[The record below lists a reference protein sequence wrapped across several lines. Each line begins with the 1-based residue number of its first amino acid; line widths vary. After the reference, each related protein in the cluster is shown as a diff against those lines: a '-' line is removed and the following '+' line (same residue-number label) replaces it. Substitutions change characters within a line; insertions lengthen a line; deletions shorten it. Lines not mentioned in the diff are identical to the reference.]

1 MKSISEWIDKIIQDI
16 VDSNVSL
23 NDTMLKLQVLASKLD
38 NSQLREWVAK
48 ELNGYKKISE
58 LPDYRL
64 IKGVAFGKLVQ
75 DRGFGGALFHNNIKL
90 PTESLESEFCKE
102 LETISILASV
112 SELEHMKNGDAD
124 YAESISVG
132 YFGMINKCLANGW
145 RVESAW
151 KPITKPSIEKVLNS
165 IKSSLL
171 NFLLELNSSI
181 GDNEDYTV
189 LKKKREVEKLF
200 SETIGKI
207 SAKQVNLTFGDNSMQ
222 AVNSGETMNVAQGKN
237 FEQTINDNIK
247 EELFEL
253 IKLIDKNLSQIPLN
267 QDDKDD
273 LINELQ
279 RLRTQSQRENPK
291 VSIINAALKT
301 VNGLLLGVATN
312 AYTPIIMEKIQHLM
326 SSL

>member
-1 MKSISEWIDKIIQDI
+1 MKSISDWIDKIIQDI

-38 NSQLREWVAK
+38 NPLLRGWVAK
-48 ELNGYKKISE
+48 ELNGYEKICD

-64 IKGVAFGKLVQ
+64 IKGIAFGKVVQ
-75 DRGFGGALFHNNIKL
+75 DRGLRALYQNNFKL
-90 PTESLESEFCKE
+90 PTESLESKFRKE
-102 LETISILASV
+102 LATISILASV
-112 SELEHMKNGDAD
+112 SELEQMKNGEHD

-171 NFLLELNSSI
+171 NFLLELNSTM

-189 LKKKREVEKLF
+189 LKQEREVEKLF
-200 SETIGKI
+200 SKTIGKI
-207 SAKQVNLTFGDNSMQ
+207 SAKQVNLTFGNRSMQ
-222 AVNSGETMNVAQGKN
+222 AINSGETMNVAQGEN

-253 IKLIDKNLSQIPLN
+253 IKLIDINLSQISLN

-273 LINELQ
+273 LLNELQ
-279 RLRTQSQRENPK
+279 RLKTQSQRENPK

-312 AYTPIIMEKIQHLM
+312 AYTPIILEKIQHLM